1 MISSISGRPVDPAF
15 ISTLRRFLKA
25 LDQSFAFEAGQSLDP
40 EQAVEL
46 IDLMLVAD
54 GAQALRFL
62 GLQVAVD
69 VAS

>member
-1 MISSISGRPVDPAF
+1 MFNHFVEWVR
-15 ISTLRRFLKA
+15 LA
-25 LDQSFAFEAGQSLDP
+25 LEAGQPLDR

-69 VAS
+69 IVIADPDARMTCGFRYR